1 MPKQVDHDERR
12 RELTAALLRIAS
24 TRGLQAVSMR
34 EVAAEAGVS
43 LRVVQY
49 YFANKQALL
58 ESGLAELG
66 ARMNRR
72 AKQRAAA
79 AGEPVVSK
87 AAAGESAASKPATGE
102 RVGGEPSVD
111 EMTARAVLAAVLGTV
126 VPFDEQSRLDSM
138 AWTAYYTAALTDPV
152 LAAAGLTL
160 PNALESFLTKR
171 LAAAQQ
177 AGEIAPD
184 RDPRIEVAGLLAL
197 ANGLTSSVLS
207 GQRGYE
213 DATEII
219 EYHLDRLF
227 GPADGLSRARV
238 PSGEGSAGRISGH

>member
-79 AGEPVVSK
+79 AIEPV
-87 AAAGESAASKPATGE
+87 GGE
-102 RVGGEPSVD
+102 RVEGEPSVG

-207 GQRGYE
+207 GQRSYE